1 MKIKICGITNLED
14 ALHAA
19 SVGADALGFNFY
31 ERSPRYISPDAVR
44 EIGKQL
50 PSEIT
55 KVGVFVNADVETIRS
70 LDETLDLF
78 QLHGDESPE
87 YVSALGGEKVIKALR
102 IGRGFDLDRALDY
115 SVKGFLLD
123 TATAGYGGS
132 GTSFDWDIAVRFK
145 EVVPEF
151 YLAGGLTPDNVAEAI
166 ARVDPYGV
174 DVCSGVES
182 MKGKKDHEKVE
193 AFIRNARAVV

>member
-19 SVGADALGFNFY
+19 SVGADAFGFNFY
-31 ERSPRYISPDAVR
+31 ERSPRYISPDAAR

-87 YVSALGGEKVIKALR
+87 YVSALGGEKAIKALR

-123 TATAGYGGS
+123 TATSDFGGS
-132 GTSFDWDIAVRFK
+132 GRSFDWDIAVRFK

-166 ARVDPYGV
+166 ARVHPYGV

-193 AFIRNARAVV
+193 AFIRHARAAV